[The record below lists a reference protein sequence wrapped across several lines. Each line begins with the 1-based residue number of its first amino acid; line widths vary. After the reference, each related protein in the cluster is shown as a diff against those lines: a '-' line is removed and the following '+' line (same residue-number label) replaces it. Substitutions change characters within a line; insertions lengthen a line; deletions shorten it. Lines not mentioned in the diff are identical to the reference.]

1 MTKRSHYLTALL
13 LALWLPA
20 QALATV
26 LVHCVTA
33 EDAAPGSGVSHVM
46 AISHTDAAT
55 EDCHG
60 KPAAKADPVTTPEH
74 HDADAADCF
83 HCTGG
88 CHKIQHMLTLERDA
102 QRNILQTTGPVSR
115 SNDLAAG
122 YPDFPIRPP
131 KHNLSV

>member
-13 LALWLPA
+13 LALWLPS
-20 QALATV
+20 QALASV
-26 LVHCVTA
+26 LVHCVTVDSDTA
-33 EDAAPGSGVSHVM
+33 TSHVM
-46 AISHTDAAT
+46 AASHSDAAT

-60 KPAAKADPVTTPEH
+60 KPAAQADTVTTSDH
-74 HDADAADCF
+74 HNAEAADCF

-88 CHKIQHMLTLERDA
+88 CHKIQHMLALERDA
-102 QRNILQTTGPVSR
+102 QRNVLQTSGPVSR

-131 KHNLSV
+131 KSILSV